1 MAQFKVKGILSYP
14 HLFTPRAVQQGDDP
28 KFSASILIAKN
39 DPQVAVIQQ
48 IIETEKANGFPNGFP
63 AKGKVFLKDGALEYP
78 QDAKMHDYYI
88 ISGGSKADSKPHLV
102 DTNLNPVMDQ
112 SQAYPGVI
120 VWAAFNSFTYD
131 MAVNKGVA
139 AGLNGV
145 MLTGEIG
152 ALGRLDSQPTVEQ
165 MFAGVDTPAAPP
177 AAPQFVMTAAANGLT
192 REAYHAAG
200 WSDEQLVSNGMMIT
214 PSFS

>member
-14 HLFTPRAVQQGDDP
+14 HLFTPRAVQQGDEP
-28 KFSASILIAKN
+28 KFSASILVAKN
-39 DPQVAVIQQ
+39 DPQVAAIQQ

-63 AKGKVFLKDGALEYP
+63 AKGKVFLKDGAVEHPDDTKL
-78 QDAKMHDYYI
+78 HDYYI
-88 ISGGSKADSKPHLV
+88 ISGGAKADSKPHLV
-102 DTNLNPVMDQ
+102 DASLNPVMDQ
-112 SQAYPGVI
+112 SQAYPGAV

-131 MAVNKGVA
+131 MAVNKGIA

-145 MLTGEIG
+145 MLTGEMG

-165 MFAGVDTPAAPP
+165 MFAGAGEAPA
-177 AAPQFVMTAAANGLT
+177 QFVMTAAANGLT
-192 REAYHAAG
+192 REEYHASG
-200 WSDEQLVSNGMMIT
+200 WSDEQLVQNGLMIS